1 MITIDAS
8 GSTGMDFEAFIRGG
22 FLADTSGGGM
32 PVFDNSSA
40 FAGEEMMIG
49 FGSEAS
55 SKYVLAHGDLS
66 YNFGTHTV
74 AGEINTIEYGTRGT
88 GTYDADG
95 SFVGGDALLR
105 ITGLDLVNGV
115 PASADEE
122 AEIEANGPVH
132 NFAVAHMYGSAAE
145 QARLDLYADALDADA
160 QHFIGSAG
168 ADVFEGTSHDDIL
181 EGAGERDWLAGA
193 KGADTVSG
201 GDGADWL
208 KGGGGR
214 DVITGSE
221 GADKLWGQAGA
232 DRFVFAEAG
241 HIGEVGAGDVIKDF
255 RSGADRIDLAGLD
268 ADTVVDGDQAFV
280 FIGAEAFGG
289 TAGELRF
296 QVGREGA
303 RTLVE
308 GDLDGDG
315 VADFSLK
322 LLGNHALSAADF
334 AL

>member
-8 GSTGMDFEAFIRGG
+8 GSNGMDFEAFIRGG

-74 AGEINTIEYGTRGT
+74 AGEIDTIEYGTRGA
-88 GTYDADG
+88 GSYDADG
-95 SFVGGDALLR
+95 SYIGGDVLLR
-105 ITGLDLVNGV
+105 ITGLDLANAV
-115 PASADEE
+115 PTSAEEE

-145 QARLDLYADALDADA
+145 QARLDLYADALDAEA

-168 ADVFEGTSHDDIL
+168 ADVFTGTSHDDIL
-181 EGAGERDWLAGA
+181 DGAGARDRLAGA
-193 KGADTVSG
+193 KGADVISG
-201 GDGADWL
+201 GGGADWL

-214 DVITGSE
+214 DVITGGA

-232 DRFVFAEAG
+232 DRFVFVDAG
-241 HIGEVGAGDVIKDF
+241 HIGEAGAGDVIKDF
-255 RSGADRIDLAGLD
+255 RSGADLIDLAGVD
-268 ADTVVDGDQAFV
+268 ADTGAAGDQAFV
-280 FIGAEAFGG
+280 FIGADAFGG

-296 QVGREGA
+296 QAGRDGH

-315 VADFSLK
+315 VADFALK
-322 LLGNHALSAADF
+322 LLGGPALSAADF
-334 AL
+334 VL

>member
-8 GSTGMDFEAFIRGG
+8 GSNGMDFEAFIRGG

-49 FGSEAS
+49 FGSEAT
-55 SKYVLAHGDLS
+55 SKYVLAHGALS

-74 AGEINTIEYGTRGT
+74 AGEIDTIEYGTRGE
-88 GTYDADG
+88 GSYDESG
-95 SFVGGDALLR
+95 SFVGGDTLLK
-105 ITGLDLVNGV
+105 ITGLDLENGV
-115 PASADEE
+115 PGSAEEE

-132 NFAVAHMYGSAAE
+132 NFAVAHMYGAAAE
-145 QARLDLYADALDADA
+145 QARLDLYADALDAYA

-168 ADVFEGTSHDDIL
+168 ADVFTGTSHDDIL
-181 EGAGERDWLAGA
+181 EGAGERDRLAGA
-193 KGADTVSG
+193 KGADAISG
-201 GDGADWL
+201 GGGADWL

-214 DVITGSE
+214 DVVTGGA

-232 DRFVFAEAG
+232 DRFVFTEAR
-241 HIGEVGAGDVIKDF
+241 HIGEAGAGDVIKDF
-255 RSGADRIDLAGLD
+255 VAGADLVDLAGID
-268 ADTVVDGDQAFV
+268 ADATADGDQAFAFV
-280 FIGAEAFGG
+280 GAEGFGG

-296 QVGREGA
+296 TVGRDGA
-303 RTLVE
+303 KTVIE

-315 VADFSLK
+315 LADFSLK
-322 LLGNHALSAADF
+322 LVGDHTLSAADF
-334 AL
+334 VL